1 MLSVQ
6 INEQIMS
13 QKEIFKGH
21 KRIGKRFV
29 PPLMQLGM
37 QEVSYINKLLP
48 EIIWMGLIF
57 DRIDY
62 RAGINLCEKIAKLT
76 HEIYASEKHAN
87 FALCSSFLRLED
99 RQKEELVS
107 KLNDQNLLE
116 QIQLYLAPL
125 IILYDNFPMSFLGV
139 TQNKIEKET
148 LIKRIKKGIKRYM
161 DKYNKPGLVLQAI
174 TIYIRGITGGLF
186 LTKDIEPPDLNS
198 IIDNPESEPAKRAG
212 AFVRSSVLMEI
223 MSSEG
228 EPLAKWADSFWDQ
241 GLQVDTCEFRDA
253 FDE

>member
-1 MLSVQ
+1 
-6 INEQIMS
+6 MS
-13 QKEIFKGH
+13 QQKILKDH

-29 PPLMQLGM
+29 PPIMQLDM
-37 QEVSYINKLLP
+37 QEVSYLNKLLP
-48 EIIWMGLIF
+48 EIIWMGLVF

-62 RAGINLCEKIAKLT
+62 GAGINLCEKIAKLA
-76 HEIYASEKHAN
+76 HETYASEKHAN

-107 KLNDQNLLE
+107 KLQDQKLLE
-116 QIQLYLAPL
+116 SIQLYLAPL
-125 IILYDNFPMSFLGV
+125 IVLYDNFPMSFLGV

-148 LIKRIKKGIKRYM
+148 LIKRIKEGIKRYI
-161 DKYNKPGLVLQAI
+161 DKYEKPGLVLQST

-186 LTKDIEPPDLNS
+186 LNKDIEPLDLNS
-198 IIDNPESEPAKRAG
+198 IINNPESEPAKRAG

-223 MSSEG
+223 MSPEG

-241 GLQVDTCEFRDA
+241 GLQVDTCEFGDVV
-253 FDE
+253 DE